1 MRCLNK
7 PRRQGRSLLALL
19 PVRCVGRFE
28 AQVMYVIA
36 NLDVQTPQQQAERQ
50 KNKIAM
56 EKKATLDAIAKVEDT
71 TGTLTIVSTSTS
83 VKSRF
88 YSLFDSLNSSW

>member
-1 MRCLNK
+1 
-7 PRRQGRSLLALL
+7 
-19 PVRCVGRFE
+19 
-28 AQVMYVIA
+28 MYVIA